1 MEVRLKILLVIN
13 FLDLLCSFHPLLLA
27 LFIYLFI
34 FCAKWAA
41 KQNKY
46 CTKHFLL
53 RIDLHN
59 FCISFISRFY
69 TPKRNAR
76 QSWILH
82 SMLWIP
88 DSRYWITVFLRIVR
102 GTPDSLSCI
111 PDSKGF
117 PGFYISPLELPRF
130 LDAWFRNFP
139 DSGIWIPL
147 CPLLHGANLYIQ

>member
-1 MEVRLKILLVIN
+1 MEGSIRAALTDKTLVFWIVGRLQEVGEHG
-13 FLDLLCSFHPLLLA
+13 CSTEDSSGHKFPGFTM
-27 LFIYLFI
+27 FISSIIISII

-88 DSRYWITVFLRIVR
+88 DSRYWITVFLRLVR

-130 LDAWFRNFP
+130 LDA
-139 DSGIWIPL
+139 
-147 CPLLHGANLYIQ
+147 